1 MRRTLIIHALPVL
14 ATLAFAPA
22 VLAQDAKDAKENK
35 EVKVHNS
42 ISADQLEGI
51 LKGLQID
58 FKKTPLMSKREGF
71 YYAFARGKF
80 KVGLYDHGGT
90 ELMVVSDF
98 KSLSL
103 EFLNQWNRGRKLSR
117 AVLHQG
123 AKSDFASLESVLD
136 VAAGVTDDTVRHF
149 LRRFEDELKQ
159 FDKLV
164 HRSETREEE
173 VYPSLPPEHLEKILK
188 LQKVAFKKSA
198 GKKTGNFIY
207 SFARD
212 SYKFRLYD
220 FQGNDLMIEATFSPA
235 SLEHVNRYNLT
246 RKFVRAVLHQP
257 AGGNAF
263 TTLEANLDCTGGVS
277 DSIIAYFLQTF
288 LDETRQFDRFL
299 SKLK

>member
-1 MRRTLIIHALPVL
+1 MVCCCVL
-14 ATLAFAPA
+14 LLCANGLVP
-22 VLAQDAKDAKENK
+22 AQDAKDPKDSKDARDVAEL
-35 EVKVHNS
+35 KVHTS
-42 ISADQLEGI
+42 ISAEHLEGL
-51 LKGLQID
+51 LKGMDID
-58 FKKTPLMSKREGF
+58 FKKTALKSKREGHYF
-71 YYAFARGKF
+71 AFARGKF
-80 KVGLYDHGGT
+80 KLGLYDHGGT

-98 KSLSL
+98 KALPL
-103 EFLNQWNRGRKLSR
+103 DFLNQWNRGRKQSR

-123 AKSDFASLESVLD
+123 GKREFASLESVLD

-188 LQKVAFKKSA
+188 LNKVAFKKTA
-198 GKKTGNFIY
+198 GRKAGNFIY
-207 SFARD
+207 AFSRD

-220 FQGNDLMIEATFSPA
+220 FQGSDLMIEATFSPA
-235 SLEHVNRYNLT
+235 KLDQVNRYNLT

-257 AGGNAF
+257 ASGNAF

-277 DSIIAYFLQTF
+277 DSIVAYFLQTF
-288 LDETRQFDRFL
+288 LDETRQFDRYL
-299 SKLK
+299 SKLN